1 MLPWP
6 QQVRQISQAV
16 NRSFQS
22 YYQPFFPSTICFAT
36 SSGKDNPFM
45 SKSVI
50 VLHPSMQAS
59 NGEQQM
65 YQPAQKNPTGQA
77 MNIST
82 RNQMTAQ
89 RTFIFQVLENALVNL
104 QNDRQSRLTSSKNL
118 QYYKSPNTNLDYIIC
133 RHSVCV
139 IYISVCKHCEASY

>member
-1 MLPWP
+1 MLNSLLAFACLYVAMATAGSTNIP
-6 QQVRQISQAV
+6 SLAGQAV

-77 MNIST
+77 RNIST

-118 QYYKSPNTNLDYIIC
+118 RYYKSPNTN
-133 RHSVCV
+133 
-139 IYISVCKHCEASY
+139 